1 LNDVRDKCALRGRL
15 TDFIP
20 ADLTPMID
28 VTVENFEAEVI
39 LASNELPVLVDFWAP
54 WCGPCK
60 SLGPVLEKLEVEY
73 AGRFKL
79 VKINSD
85 DEQQLSQAFGIRSIP
100 TCVLMK
106 DGKPADG
113 FMGALPEGK
122 VKEFLDKHV
131 PGADALIAEEDVSAA
146 EALLAEGNADAA
158 LAKLQEAL
166 AVNPAND
173 DARYEY
179 VKLLMAV
186 GELDKAQ
193 VALTPALAQIPLQLR
208 FEALH
213 HWGQALQ
220 FAHTD
225 ERAQWQMSQF
235 DALIEKNKRDFDTRL
250 AKARLLMAAAEWTEA
265 MDELLEIVMRDKTW
279 SDQVARKNIVAILE
293 LLTPPKPKGEQAVP
307 GKSAGGIEL
316 TGKAAALDDPQAE
329 LLSRYR
335 RKLSMA
341 LN

>member
-1 LNDVRDKCALRGRL
+1 
-15 TDFIP
+15 
-20 ADLTPMID
+20 MID
-28 VTVENFEAEVI
+28 VTVENFEAEV
-39 LASNELPVLVDFWAP
+39 LQASTQIPVLVDFWAP

-60 SLGPVLEKLEVEY
+60 SLGPVLEKLETDY

-85 DEQQLSQAFGIRSIP
+85 DEQQLAQAFGIRSIP
-100 TCVLMK
+100 TCVLLK

-122 VKEFLDKHV
+122 VREFLEKHL
-131 PGADALIAEEDVSAA
+131 PSTDELIAEEDLSEA
-146 EALLAEGNADAA
+146 EQLLAQGDTTSA

-173 DARYEY
+173 DARFDY
-179 VKLLMAV
+179 VKLLIAM
-186 GELDKAQ
+186 GELETAQ
-193 VALTPALAQIPLQLR
+193 AALAPALAQIPLQLR
-208 FEALH
+208 FDALH
-213 HWGQALQ
+213 HWLQAMV
-220 FAHTD
+220 FATTD
-225 ERAQWQMSQF
+225 ERGQWELAQF

-250 AKARLLMAAAEWTEA
+250 AKARLLMAAGQWTQA
-265 MDELLEIVMRDKTW
+265 MDELLEIIMRDKAW
-279 SDQVARKNIVAILE
+279 SDQTARKHFVAILE
-293 LLTPPKPKGEQAVP
+293 LLTPPKPKADAPVP

-316 TGKAAALDDPQAE
+316 TGKAAAQEDPQAE

-335 RKLSMA
+335 RRLSMA